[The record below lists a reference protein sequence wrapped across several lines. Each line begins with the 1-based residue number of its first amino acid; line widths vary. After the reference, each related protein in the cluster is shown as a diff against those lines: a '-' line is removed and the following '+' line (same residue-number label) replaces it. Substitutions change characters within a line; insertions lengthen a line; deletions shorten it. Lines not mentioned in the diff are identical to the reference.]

1 MAQAECVVGKLLS
14 LKYLIRMQYS
24 ISQKEC
30 NYKDLFQKKHKIME
44 YRIIYLKVRKSIQ
57 KRGSKKGLQ

>member
-30 NYKDLFQKKHKIME
+30 NYKDLFQKKTIPMD
-44 YRIIYLKVRKSIQ
+44 
-57 KRGSKKGLQ
+57 KKGF